1 MPTKK
6 PTRKIP
12 TETEITEMLENLHE
26 LIEECEKLQKIARE
40 LSATLTP
47 PPANT
52 QLVNL
57 IELLHQDIAEE
68 RIRAELR
75 NYRTASTPKI
85 RVRKDFE

>member
-26 LIEECEKLQKIARE
+26 LIKECEKLQKIARE

-47 PPANT
+47 QPANN